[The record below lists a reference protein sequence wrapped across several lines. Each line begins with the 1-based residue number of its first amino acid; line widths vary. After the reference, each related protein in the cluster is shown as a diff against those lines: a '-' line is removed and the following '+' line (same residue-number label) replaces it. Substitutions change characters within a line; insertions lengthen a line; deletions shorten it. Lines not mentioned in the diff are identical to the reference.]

1 MIEFVISFTFL
12 SSCKRPLSP
21 KNLAFSTQCL
31 DIYDEHVRLN
41 INDKDGTKEDLCV
54 CQQYLSTSTTHTQIW
69 LPMKKNENNAIHVA
83 NMKHYLITR
92 WLPIEKLIYI

>member
-54 CQQYLSTSTTHTQIW
+54 PAIFVDFNNTHTD
-69 LPMKKNENNAIHVA
+69 MVTNEKKW
-83 NMKHYLITR
+83 K
-92 WLPIEKLIYI
+92 